1 MFERC
6 LDFLR
11 SSGTKHRPFH
21 NIVSNYTWISTHITE
36 ALRIFSID
44 KNVIPYCSFSKC
56 PLRCQPQCKKWSRTM
71 GNDQKKRL
79 AGTALIQCPAPYSRI
94 QRNLSISRVKS
105 LILAEYGSYIHVSSC
120 FSFKINSNTFKTVL
134 STSIKTSSRKHLT
147 VMYINKI
154 RIQIS
159 DFQYYSIKYDKSRNL
174 IFFER
179 WFL

>member
-11 SSGTKHRPFH
+11 SSGTKHSPFH

-56 PLRCQPQCKKWSRTM
+56 PPWCKKWSRTM
-71 GNDQKKRL
+71 GNDQKKSL
-79 AGTALIQCPAPYSRI
+79 AGTALIQCPAPYSQI

-105 LILAEYGSYIHVSSC
+105 LILAEYGSYIHVSSL
-120 FSFKINSNTFKTVL
+120 FSFEINSNTFKTVL
-134 STSIKTSSRKHLT
+134 STSSKTSSGKHLT
-147 VMYINKI
+147 VM
-154 RIQIS
+154 
-159 DFQYYSIKYDKSRNL
+159 DLTKSEQKSLTLQQQATTQSNTTKVGT
-174 IFFER
+174 
-179 WFL
+179 